1 MEVLTDST
9 QRQSDSSEKL
19 YLEFSFI
26 KYIYARTNILYIYT
40 KKKGSFSK
48 RLCQETSEVDEMAPS
63 AFLGHSFKILI

>member
-26 KYIYARTNILYIYT
+26 KYICTHKYSIHIYQKKDPSRKDYAKELVKLMKWLLVPSSGTH
-40 KKKGSFSK
+40 SK
-48 RLCQETSEVDEMAPS
+48 Y
-63 AFLGHSFKILI
+63 